1 VDSPQFFNRLAES
14 LIPRISARFIVL
26 LWGDKSSIDSKPV
39 KDIPIYDYKDI
50 TELGQES
57 RNSLLHSRQQGTFL
71 HDIVIWYGQVI
82 KWQCA

>member
-1 VDSPQFFNRLAES
+1 
-14 LIPRISARFIVL
+14 
-26 LWGDKSSIDSKPV
+26 V